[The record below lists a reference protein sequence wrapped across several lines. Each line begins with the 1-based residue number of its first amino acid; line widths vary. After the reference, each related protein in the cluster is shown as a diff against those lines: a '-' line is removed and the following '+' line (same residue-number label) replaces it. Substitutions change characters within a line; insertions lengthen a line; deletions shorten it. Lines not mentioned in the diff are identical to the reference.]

1 MDQYQR
7 FFDELAPRLETARE
21 LERELDAHLAR
32 RFNVFD
38 YLRTDELGLSRIIAD
53 LLNPAGKHGQG
64 PIFLELLLDGIGWK
78 GQSLLKARS
87 TISVE
92 VEKAIDGGRRIDI
105 FVHIGGYCLA
115 IENKPYAGD
124 QPSQVLD
131 YLVWLRKQALEKY
144 ALVYLSPS
152 GDPPSSESVDL
163 RYLAHP
169 DAGHFLVMPYYEAVD
184 KEWEDGFDDFRIDY
198 TLKEWFSDCRKNCN
212 VDRLCW
218 ILREAEVFVKQRF
231 GGRTMGSRELD
242 AVDKFVTSDTTR
254 WDVGLEIHRA
264 LPQVMQRTFSDFVR
278 QIERALLDKY
288 TTGFYC
294 RSGYYSPKRK
304 ACLGLHKES
313 WTSASDGR
321 STAYN
326 RWSRCTQIQLEAW
339 SRINQWTIGV
349 RSDNEDLS
357 KELKTKFE
365 GPGGCGKSVGDW
377 PGWAWW
383 QWVDLEYR
391 DWESQIPTLRR
402 ECEEGDGDFTKY
414 FVGQF
419 ERVAEVA
426 IPIIDDYEGRS

>member
-124 QPSQVLD
+124 QPSQVRD

-152 GDPPSSESVDL
+152 GASRSRSLSS
-163 RYLAHP
+163 H
-169 DAGHFLVMPYYEAVD
+169 
-184 KEWEDGFDDFRIDY
+184 
-198 TLKEWFSDCRKNCN
+198 
-212 VDRLCW
+212 
-218 ILREAEVFVKQRF
+218 
-231 GGRTMGSRELD
+231 
-242 AVDKFVTSDTTR
+242 
-254 WDVGLEIHRA
+254 
-264 LPQVMQRTFSDFVR
+264 
-278 QIERALLDKY
+278 ALLR
-288 TTGFYC
+288 G
-294 RSGYYSPKRK
+294 S
-304 ACLGLHKES
+304 
-313 WTSASDGR
+313 
-321 STAYN
+321 
-326 RWSRCTQIQLEAW
+326 
-339 SRINQWTIGV
+339 
-349 RSDNEDLS
+349 
-357 KELKTKFE
+357 
-365 GPGGCGKSVGDW
+365 
-377 PGWAWW
+377 
-383 QWVDLEYR
+383 
-391 DWESQIPTLRR
+391 
-402 ECEEGDGDFTKY
+402 
-414 FVGQF
+414 
-419 ERVAEVA
+419 
-426 IPIIDDYEGRS
+426 